1 MEIVTQSELVSINA
15 TLLVQAAS
23 FLIFLFLIERV
34 MFRPLWRTVQDRRGY
49 LHQLERDVKAK
60 DRRLAEMTE
69 TLEKEAAALKEEAFR
84 ESDKLEASGKEEA
97 LGLIRQV
104 RAEMTSRQKTDAA
117 EIQRRGE
124 GLQQQLAGEV
134 EPLVARII
142 AKILDRR
149 MLP

>member
-104 RAEMTSRQKTDAA
+104 RAEMTSRQNTAAA
-117 EIQRRGE
+117 EIQRRVE

>member
-15 TLLVQAAS
+15 TLLVQGAS

-49 LHQLERDVKAK
+49 LQQLERDVKTK
-60 DRRLAEMTE
+60 ERKLAEMTE
-69 TLEKEAAALKEEAFR
+69 TLEKEATALKEEAFR
-84 ESDKLEASGKEEA
+84 ESEKLEASGKEEA
-97 LGLIRQV
+97 RGMIRQM
-104 RAEMTSRQKTDAA
+104 RAEMISRQKTDTA
-117 EIQRRGE
+117 EIQRRIE

-134 EPLVARII
+134 EPLAAQII
-142 AKILDRR
+142 AKVLDRR

>member
-60 DRRLAEMTE
+60 ERRLAEMTE

-84 ESDKLEASGKEEA
+84 ESEKLEASGKEEA

-117 EIQRRGE
+117 EIRRRVE

-142 AKILDRR
+142 AKVLDRR

>member
-117 EIQRRGE
+117 EIQRRVE

>member
-49 LHQLERDVKAK
+49 LHQLERDVKSK
-60 DRRLAEMTE
+60 ERKLTEMTE

-84 ESDKLEASGKEEA
+84 ESEKLEASGKEEA
-97 LGLIRQV
+97 LGMIRQL
-104 RAEMTSRQKTDAA
+104 RAEMISRQKTDVA
-117 EIQRRGE
+117 EIQRQIE

-134 EPLVARII
+134 DPLAARII
-142 AKILDRR
+142 AKVLDRR
-149 MLP
+149 MPP

>member
-49 LHQLERDVKAK
+49 LRQLERDVKARERK
-60 DRRLAEMTE
+60 LAEMTE

-84 ESDKLEASGKEEA
+84 ESEKLEASGKEQA
-97 LGLIRQV
+97 RGMIRQV
-104 RAEMTSRQKTDAA
+104 RAEVISRQKTDAA
-117 EIQRRGE
+117 EIQRRIE

-134 EPLVARII
+134 EPLAARII
-142 AKILDRR
+142 ARVLDRR